1 MIVIVRSLDRDGA
14 ARRRHPVWPLFDLR
28 VRTPHLTLRVPG
40 DGDLAGLV
48 ALAGRSGWSASGPGG
63 GAGRAAVLLAPASGL
78 VAAVVAPAARGLRR
92 RAAAARRAP
101 ARGGRLRERPRRP
114 HARAA
119 AGGRSTRS
127 STPELLRGVLA
138 LAFEHL
144 GALSA
149 RAAADDPPGL
159 LERHGFT
166 TYGVQRRLDL
176 DGWLRLGDTGVEV
189 DRLDR
194 AIFGLAA

>member
-48 ALAGRSGWSASGPGG
+48 ALAGRSGWSASGPE
-63 GAGRAAVLLAPASGL
+63 AALDVPQYFWRLRADWSPRSWRLPL
-78 VAAVVAPAARGLRR
+78 VAYDAGLRPR
-92 RAAAARRAP
+92 GVRLLEADDFASAHAVRTHAP
-101 ARGGRLRERPRRP
+101 LP
-114 HARAA
+114 
-119 AGGRSTRS
+119 AGLDEELDA
-127 STPELLRGVLA
+127 ELLRGVLA

-166 TYGVQRRLDL
+166 TYGAQRRLDL